1 MQMLCLIL
9 RDMIAANRHSIKQE
23 LLSYGEYD
31 LAKQIDQ
38 LSDNDLNRIG
48 ELASK
53 YIGQG
58 GYISKHI
65 ALGAIEFIEGKKRE
79 PKRKKRDLSVYDNKE
94 PEPKENVIGRIMNR
108 LKK

>member
-1 MQMLCLIL
+1 
-9 RDMIAANRHSIKQE
+9 MIAASRHSIKQD
-23 LLSYGEYD
+23 LIAYGEND

-38 LSDNDLNRIG
+38 LSDDDLNIIG
-48 ELASK
+48 ELAAK

-65 ALGAIEFIEGKKRE
+65 ALGAIEFIEGVKRE

-94 PEPKENVIGRIMNR
+94 PEPKENVISRIINKF
-108 LKK
+108 KKS

>member
-1 MQMLCLIL
+1 
-9 RDMIAANRHSIKQE
+9 MIAASRHSIKQD
-23 LLSYGEYD
+23 LLAYGEND

-38 LSDNDLNRIG
+38 LSDDDLNTIG
-48 ELASK
+48 ELAAK

-65 ALGAIEFIEGKKRE
+65 ALGAIEFIEGVKRE

-94 PEPKENVIGRIMNR
+94 LEPKENVISRIIN
-108 LKK
+108 KF

>member
-1 MQMLCLIL
+1 
-9 RDMIAANRHSIKQE
+9 MIAASRHSIKQD
-23 LLSYGEYD
+23 LLAYGEND

-38 LSDNDLNRIG
+38 LSDDDLNRIG
-48 ELASK
+48 ELAAK

-79 PKRKKRDLSVYDNKE
+79 TKKKKRDLSVYAIQE
-94 PEPKENVIGRIMNR
+94 PEPKENVIGRI
-108 LKK
+108 LSKFKKKTD